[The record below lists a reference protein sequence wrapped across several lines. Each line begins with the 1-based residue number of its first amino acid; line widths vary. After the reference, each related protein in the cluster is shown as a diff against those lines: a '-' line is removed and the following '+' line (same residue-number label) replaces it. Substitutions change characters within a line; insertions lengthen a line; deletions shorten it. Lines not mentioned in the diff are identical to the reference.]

1 MSSRASV
8 ADPALWDMR
17 PSSAGRSPGTAVSGY
32 RVNTAPLCCIFFAPA
47 LQQFY
52 RSIHGTTSSLLE
64 KSAFSFTN
72 PVSHALFPLLCFS
85 VLSTQRTG
93 PYQGPFSSAMHV
105 PLFPP
110 TEFPFRWQYSFLP
123 NSVFFSSFYSAF
135 HWITQC
141 HHPSGPAHIVARYAS
156 IPLPVYYKLLDND
169 RLPEFCFLSAEI
181 VEANVEK
188 VSRTTLFNFPN
199 SLL

>member
-1 MSSRASV
+1 
-8 ADPALWDMR
+8 MR
-17 PSSAGRSPGTAVSGY
+17 PSSAGRSPGTVVSGY

-47 LQQFY
+47 LQQFH
-52 RSIHGTTSSLLE
+52 RSIHGTTPSLLE

-72 PVSHALFPLLCFS
+72 PVSHALFPLLFFRSLYAENRTIPRTFFVRYACSSFS
-85 VLSTQRTG
+85 AYRISLSLAVL
-93 PYQGPFSSAMHV
+93 FSSKQ
-105 PLFPP
+105 
-110 TEFPFRWQYSFLP
+110 R
-123 NSVFFSSFYSAF
+123 FFSSFYSAF